1 MTIKLNEK
9 LINEYRQL
17 IMQLYELPGS
27 NEKTSWVAKETK
39 TRAISIFSKAPQL
52 VAIHNQQLAT
62 EIQKIASFM
71 TALFSLE
78 NANLFIKKFP
88 QFPALH
94 EQSNNAKIQLQQ
106 LGEQESVK
114 HPGATVTEVR
124 DTLRVILSL
133 QTYQA
138 SEIQNVYAVVN
149 VFCSALNSNSHSN
162 HLKRKCPPEFNKD
175 IVLRPIKRPRTA
187 L

>member
-9 LINEYRQL
+9 LMNEYKQF

-27 NEKTSWVAKETK
+27 NQTTSWVAKETK

-88 QFPALH
+88 QLPTLH
-94 EQSNNAKIQLQQ
+94 QQSNNAKIQLQQ

-114 HPGATVTEVR
+114 HPGEIVREAR
-124 DTLRVILSL
+124 DTLGIILSL
-133 QTYQA
+133 QTQKTP
-138 SEIQNVYAVVN
+138 EIQNIYAVVN
-149 VFCSALNSNSHSN
+149 IFCSVLNSNSHSN

-175 IVLRPIKRPRTA
+175 IVLRPTKRPRTA